1 MYLIGSPQLFA
12 EYDIAIDI
20 QKQINGLQE
29 QGKTVMVIGTE
40 AEVLALIAVADEIRE
55 SSKEAIRKLHAMG
68 IERTIMLTGDNQG
81 TAKAIGSSCWVFM
94 IFKPIYYRKISLLLL
109 SK

>member
-12 EYDIAIDI
+12 NYDIAIDI

-40 AEVLALIAVADEIRE
+40 VEVLALIAVADEIRE
-55 SSKEAIRKLHAMG
+55 SSKEAIRKLHAIG
-68 IERTIMLTGDNQG
+68 IERTIMLTGDNRG
-81 TAKAIGSSCWVFM
+81 TAKAIGPLRVCM

-109 SK
+109 RK